1 MTTDETPGAPHRSPG
16 ATGRGGGAEA
26 DEGPEGGLDTVTVWE
41 RHARWWQEGFTEGA
55 DVEYTEQLL
64 PLAARHLAGASR
76 VLDVGCGEGQTA
88 RLVAETGAA
97 TVVGVDAS
105 SAQITEAQRRGG
117 GAAYARATALALP
130 ARTASF
136 DAVVSCLVLEHI
148 ADLDGALDEVARVL
162 RPGGR
167 FVLFLNHPLFQTPG
181 SGWIDD
187 RVVDPPEQYWR
198 VGPYLREGM
207 TLEEVD
213 AGVRLPF
220 FHRPFSRYVNAMA
233 DRGLYVTRMT
243 EPAPPARFLALS
255 PQYEDGGT
263 IPRLLLMRAERR

>member
-1 MTTDETPGAPHRSPG
+1 MNADERPGAPQPSPG
-16 ATGRGGGAEA
+16 ATWRDVGTGPGAEPVA
-26 DEGPEGGLDTVTVWE
+26 GLDTVTVWE

-64 PLAARHLAGASR
+64 PLAARHLAGADR
-76 VLDVGCGEGQTA
+76 VLDVGCGEGQIA
-88 RLVAETGAA
+88 RLVAGTGAA

-105 SAQITEAQRRGG
+105 SAQIAEAQRRGG

-130 ARTASF
+130 ARTAAF

-162 RPGGR
+162 RSGGR

-187 RVVDPPEQYWR
+187 RIVDPPEQYWR

-220 FHRPFSRYVNAMA
+220 FHRPFSRYLNAMA

-255 PQYEDGGT
+255 PQYEDGAT
-263 IPRLLLMRAERR
+263 IPRLLVIRAERR